1 MSEPERTLTKL
12 LSELS
17 PESPEE
23 RERREQG
30 RQRLKE
36 RLSSIPWYA
45 QQAQKDGEIFWD
57 KLYASCAR
65 A

>member
-1 MSEPERTLTKL
+1 MNAPERSLTKL

-17 PESPEE
+17 PETPEE

-30 RQRLKE
+30 TQRLKE

-45 QQAQKDGEIFWD
+45 QQAQKDGPEFWD
-57 KLYASCAR
+57 KLYANCAR